1 MSEVSQTT
9 LSTISK
15 DRYLDLLSI
24 RKMNQMYRL
33 PCPDFPTLDAVATN
47 PKGLPEFLTN
57 AGPTERITIHL
68 ENFKE
73 RLEDELAELDD
84 VVAVVDEAVH
94 PLDAD
99 ALTAIGDWLYDLTIY
114 CLSEAAKFGLDGV
127 IFDLIMQSNFSKLG
141 ADGKPIIDENG
152 TFKKGPNYWKP
163 EERISNY
170 IKLQHRLLQRGE
182 QDNTSTE

>member
-1 MSEVSQTT
+1 MSEASQTT
-9 LSTISK
+9 FSTISK
-15 DRYLDLLSI
+15 DRYLSLYDI
-24 RKMNQMYRL
+24 RKMNKMYGL

-47 PKGLPEFLTN
+47 LKGTPEDLTD
-57 AGPTERITIHL
+57 AGPTERINIHL
-68 ENFKE
+68 HNFKK
-73 RLEDELAELDD
+73 RLEDELAELEDV
-84 VVAVVDEAVH
+84 VVAVNDAH
-94 PLDAD
+94 GPLDAD

-182 QDNTSTE
+182 QEHTDSE